1 VSAVSCGLSPLSN
14 DALYHAAVTF
24 DPLHILGPQGPIA
37 RRLGDRYERRP
48 QQEAMAKAVRG
59 AIRGRKSLVVEA
71 GTGVGK
77 SFAYLLPAIEHVL
90 ADKAERQSSL
100 APHGDRNQ
108 TGRGRVVIS
117 THTIALQ
124 EQLIEK
130 DIPLLQAVVP
140 DEFAAVLVKG
150 RGNYLSRRRL
160 KRAAERA
167 GSLFPDDDRVDRSFE
182 VLQSWAASTTDGSL
196 ATLPQ
201 LEAPQV
207 WEQAR
212 SDNEDCMGKRCPT
225 YKECFYQS
233 ARRRMENADV
243 LVVNHAL
250 FFADLALRGQ
260 GFGILPPYDA
270 VVLDEA
276 HTVEDVACEYFG
288 LSLSQFQIILLLNT
302 LCRGRGERMK
312 GVLPALSGK
321 RGVRSETVGQCVEQ
335 VYNCRNAADQLFDD
349 LVFYHREKG
358 RSNGRITEPNIVDNP
373 LSQPL
378 EDLSLSLRALID
390 QVESKDDVFELEGYQ
405 SRAVGLA
412 GTVKALLE
420 QTETDSVYWLEVTQR
435 AGGRPR
441 VKLSCAPVEV
451 APILKEKLFA
461 MTTPLDQPV
470 PVVLTSATLATK
482 TPAPDSGQGG
492 NVIKGIEL
500 PIPTPPDEPDRA
512 FDHLRRR
519 VGCDAASTLQLGS
532 PFRYDQQASLRVASG
547 LPEPSDPGFF
557 GAMTPVVLSEID
569 RTDGGAFVLF
579 TSYDLLKKSAE
590 WLRPFLMSR
599 GMPMLV
605 HGADGVSRTEL
616 LTRFKGDP
624 RSVLLGTDS
633 FWQGVDVPGEALRNV
648 LITKLPFAVPDRPL
662 IEARSQRVTARG
674 GNAFMEYALPEAV
687 LKFKQGF
694 GRLIR
699 TKEDRG
705 SVVVLDPR
713 IVSKRYGKAFIDA
726 LPKMPIQEVQA
737 PSRV

>member
-1 VSAVSCGLSPLSN
+1 
-14 DALYHAAVTF
+14 VTI
-24 DPLHILGPQGPIA
+24 DPLQILGPDGPIA
-37 RRLGDRYERRP
+37 RRLGERYERRP

-59 AIRGRKSLVVEA
+59 AIRGRQPLVVEA

-90 ADKAERQSSL
+90 ADKAERQGSL

-150 RGNYLSRRRL
+150 RGNYLSKRRL
-160 KRAAERA
+160 KRAAERVQ
-167 GSLFPDDDRVDRSFE
+167 SLFPDDEKVDRSFD
-182 VLQSWAASTTDGSL
+182 VLQSWARSTDDGSL

-276 HTVEDVACEYFG
+276 HTIEDVACEYFG
-288 LSLSQFQIILLLNT
+288 LSISQFQVILLLNT

-312 GVLPALSGK
+312 GVIPALANK
-321 RGVRSETVGQCVEQ
+321 RGVRSETVGQCIEQ
-335 VYNCRNAADQLFDD
+335 VHHCRNAADQFFDD
-349 LVFYHREKG
+349 LVFYHRERG
-358 RSNGRITEPNIVDNP
+358 RSNGRITEPNVVDNP
-373 LSQPL
+373 LSQQL
-378 EDLSLSLRALID
+378 EDLSLTLRALID
-390 QVESKDDVFELEGYQ
+390 QVESKDDSFELEGYQ
-405 SRAVGLA
+405 SRALGLA

-420 QTETDSVYWLEVTQR
+420 QTESDSVYWLEVTQR
-435 AGGRPR
+435 RGGKPR
-441 VKLSCAPVEV
+441 VRLSCAPVEV

-461 MTTPLDQPV
+461 MTSPLDVPV

-482 TPAPDSGQGG
+482 TRDNAKAP
-492 NVIKGIEL
+492 L
-500 PIPTPPDEPDRA
+500 PGVEPPGPTPPDQSDKA

-532 PFRYDQQASLRVASG
+532 PFHYEKQAALRVASA
-547 LPEPSDPGFF
+547 LPEPSDPAFF
-557 GAMTPVVLSEID
+557 GAMGPVLLAEID
-569 RTDGGAFVLF
+569 RSDGGAFVLF

-605 HGADGVSRTEL
+605 QGDGGISRTEL
-616 LTRFKGDP
+616 LTRFRGDT

-674 GNAFMEYALPEAV
+674 GNAFMEYSLPEAV

-699 TKEDRG
+699 TREDRG

-713 IVSKRYGKAFIDA
+713 IVSKRYGKAFIEA
-726 LPKMPIQEVQA
+726 LPKLPVQEMGPGV
-737 PSRV
+737 RG